1 MSHEI
6 ADAFKKVID
15 RELLNVA
22 YKPLSSYI
30 EDNYQRLDLTYNSN
44 QIEYV
49 EHAMLLDFE
58 LVKVSDVSLSNSM
71 IKFQIV
77 VNAEIE
83 IEETVH
89 RDRNVDSV
97 NKWLILIC
105 SAEVADVPGTLAV
118 DSIEVY

>member
-6 ADAFKKVID
+6 ADAFKKVSD

>member
-83 IEETVH
+83 IEETV
-89 RDRNVDSV
+89 
-97 NKWLILIC
+97 
-105 SAEVADVPGTLAV
+105 LA
-118 DSIEVY
+118 

>member
-1 MSHEI
+1 
-6 ADAFKKVID
+6 
-15 RELLNVA
+15 
-22 YKPLSSYI
+22 
-30 EDNYQRLDLTYNSN
+30 
-44 QIEYV
+44 
-49 EHAMLLDFE
+49 
-58 LVKVSDVSLSNSM
+58 M